1 MHGPRLILVLAHLEH
16 LVEAHHVFL
25 ITQATER
32 NLGTLLKFG
41 SGVELVEISPASVHQ
56 RADTNLGDSV

>member
-41 SGVELVEISPASVHQ
+41 SGVEWLQI
-56 RADTNLGDSV
+56 